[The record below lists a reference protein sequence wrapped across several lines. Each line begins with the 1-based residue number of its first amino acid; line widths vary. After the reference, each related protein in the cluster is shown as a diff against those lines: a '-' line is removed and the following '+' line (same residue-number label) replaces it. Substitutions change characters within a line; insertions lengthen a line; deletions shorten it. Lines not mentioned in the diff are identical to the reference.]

1 MSSMTR
7 IGIVLALLVTVL
19 DQISK
24 RWILA
29 DVMSPPTVIKL
40 TPFFNLVLVWN
51 RGVSFGILNQSSAWV
66 PWLLSA
72 LAAAICVGLFIWL
85 RRAESR
91 RLSAALGLIIGG
103 ALGNLIDRLRFGAVV
118 DFLDVHAGGYH
129 WPAFNVADAAI
140 TVGVGVLL
148 IDSLIAGREERKIE
162 PPQ

>member
-1 MSSMTR
+1 MTR
-7 IGIVLALLVTVL
+7 FGLVLAAVVVVL
-19 DQISK
+19 DQVSK
-24 RWILA
+24 WWILA
-29 DVMSPPTVIKL
+29 DVMNPPTVIPV

-51 RGVSFGILNQSSAWV
+51 RGVSFGLLNQDSAWI

-72 LAAAICVGLFIWL
+72 LAAAICGGLLVWL
-85 RRAESR
+85 RRADGR
-91 RLSAALGLIIGG
+91 WLAAALGLVIGG
-103 ALGNLIDRLRFGAVV
+103 ALGNLVDRLRFGAVV

-148 IDSLIAGREERKIE
+148 IDALIADRNGGKVD